1 MADCSLQEIKEKLKE
16 LGISTSTPG
25 LQGKDRHE
33 ELLNRLESA
42 LTRDASSDINVAKD
56 EVYVVPSFSNISI
69 AEAKSRLA
77 ILGEVR
83 PTCHTPLVCDVICC
97 IEYCNSWLGWRKSS
111 CGTRAATDKC
121 YMPKRVST
129 HGRNIRSNRSRSS
142 PICSKIIKLSLPLST
157 VDI

>member
-1 MADCSLQEIKEKLKE
+1 MADSSLQEIKEKLKE

-42 LTRDASSDINVAKD
+42 LTRDTPSDINVVRD

-77 ILGEVR
+77 ILGEVGL
-83 PTCHTPLVCDVICC
+83 TYNFFTLH
-97 IEYCNSWLGWRKSS
+97 
-111 CGTRAATDKC
+111 
-121 YMPKRVST
+121 VS
-129 HGRNIRSNRSRSS
+129 
-142 PICSKIIKLSLPLST
+142 
-157 VDI
+157 DI